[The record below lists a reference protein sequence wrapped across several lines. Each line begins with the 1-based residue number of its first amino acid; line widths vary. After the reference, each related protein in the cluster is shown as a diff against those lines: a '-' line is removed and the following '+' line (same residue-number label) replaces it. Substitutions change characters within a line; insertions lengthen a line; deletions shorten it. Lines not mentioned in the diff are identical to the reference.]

1 VSVSEQ
7 GRSTSAAPNSQD
19 SGRDLSQRRLL
30 QSIVEVARS
39 VFCAAAASVFLVD
52 EDTGELV
59 FEAVCGE
66 GEDHLVGS
74 RFPGDTGIAG
84 WVVSSGQPLLVD
96 DVTQSPQFAPDAA
109 KSTGY
114 VPRSIM
120 AAPLISHG
128 ECLGVLEV
136 LDRGDRER
144 GELGDVDLLGMLAG
158 ELGMAVELLSPAG
171 QAKGSSQN
179 GGGLNANGQLGDPL
193 LQRVAERL
201 PTAPEPVASTV
212 MSLLTMVDE
221 LLSRDA
227 PASAVRA

>member
-1 VSVSEQ
+1 MPVSEPLQ
-7 GRSTSAAPNSQD
+7 ARPSAS

-30 QSIVEVARS
+30 QSIVEVARA
-39 VFCAAAASVFLVD
+39 VFGAAAASVFLVD
-52 EDTGELV
+52 QDSGDLV

-66 GEDHLVGS
+66 GEDHLVGI

-84 WVVSSGQPLLVD
+84 WVASSGQPLLVD
-96 DVTQSPQFAPDAA
+96 DVSENPQFAPNAA

-136 LDRGDRER
+136 LDRGARQR
-144 GELGDVDLLGMLAG
+144 GELGDVDLLGLLAG
-158 ELGMAVELLSPAG
+158 ELGIAVELLHPTG
-171 QAKGSSQN
+171 KTNGS
-179 GGGLNANGQLGDPL
+179 GELDVPL

-201 PTAPEPVASTV
+201 PSAPEPVANTV
-212 MSLLTMVDE
+212 ASLLAMVDS
-221 LLSRDA
+221 LLSRDDA
-227 PASAVRA
+227 ATASA

>member
-1 VSVSEQ
+1 MSASEPVQ
-7 GRSTSAAPNSQD
+7 TRPSASN
-19 SGRDLSQRRLL
+19 GRDLSQRRLL

-39 VFCAAAASVFLVD
+39 VFGAAAASVFLID
-52 EDTGELV
+52 QDSGELV

-84 WVVSSGQPLLVD
+84 WVASSGQPLLVD
-96 DVTQSPQFAPDAA
+96 DVSQSPQFAPGAA

-136 LDRGDRER
+136 LDRGARQR
-144 GELGDVDLLGMLAG
+144 GELGDVDLLGLLAA
-158 ELGMAVELLSPAG
+158 ELGMAVELLSPAE
-171 QAKGSSQN
+171 N
-179 GGGLNANGQLGDPL
+179 RPGGGQLDVPL

-201 PTAPEPVASTV
+201 PSAPEPVANTV
-212 MSLLTMVDE
+212 MGLLAMVDT
-221 LLSRDA
+221 LLSRDDHPA
-227 PASAVRA
+227 GASA

>member
-1 VSVSEQ
+1 VSLSEPEQ
-7 GRSTSAAPNSQD
+7 NRPSAS

-39 VFCAAAASVFLVD
+39 VFGAVAASVFLVD
-52 EDTGELV
+52 QDSGELV

-66 GEDHLVGS
+66 GEDRLVGS

-84 WVVSSGQPLLVD
+84 WVASSGQPLLVD
-96 DVTQSPQFAPDAA
+96 DVSQNPQFAPGAA

-136 LDRGDRER
+136 LDRGACQR
-144 GELGDVDLLGMLAG
+144 GELGDVDLLGLLAA
-158 ELGMAVELLSPAG
+158 ELGMAVELLSPTE
-171 QAKGSSQN
+171 KTNGS
-179 GGGLNANGQLGDPL
+179 GQLDVPL

-201 PTAPEPVASTV
+201 PSAPEPVANTV
-212 MSLLTMVDE
+212 TSLLAMVDE
-221 LLSRDA
+221 LLSRDDPA
-227 PASAVRA
+227 AASA

>member
-1 VSVSEQ
+1 VSASEPVQ
-7 GRSTSAAPNSQD
+7 TRPAAPN
-19 SGRDLSQRRLL
+19 GRDLSQRRLL

-39 VFCAAAASVFLVD
+39 VFGAAAASVFLVD
-52 EDTGELV
+52 QDSGELV

-84 WVVSSGQPLLVD
+84 WVASSGQPLLVD
-96 DVTQSPQFAPDAA
+96 DVSQSPQFAPGAA

-136 LDRGDRER
+136 LDRGARQR
-144 GELGDVDLLGMLAG
+144 GELGDVDLLGLLAA
-158 ELGMAVELLSPAG
+158 ELGMAVELLSPAENG
-171 QAKGSSQN
+171 HGS
-179 GGGLNANGQLGDPL
+179 GQLDVPL

-201 PTAPEPVASTV
+201 PSAPEPVANTV
-212 MSLLTMVDE
+212 MGLLAMVDT
-221 LLSRDA
+221 LLSRDDHPA
-227 PASAVRA
+227 GASA